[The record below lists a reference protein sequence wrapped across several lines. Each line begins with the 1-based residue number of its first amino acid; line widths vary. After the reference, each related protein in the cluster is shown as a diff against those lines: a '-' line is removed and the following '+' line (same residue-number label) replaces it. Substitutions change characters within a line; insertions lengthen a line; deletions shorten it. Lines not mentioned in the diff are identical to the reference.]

1 MAKPM
6 LFIIGAPGSGK
17 GTLCKKLHEEYG
29 FTHLSVGDM
38 MREHMSSANTN
49 SEIVQC
55 MQSGQLLPIE
65 ALAPILR
72 AQIEYEREGSRVL
85 LIDDFPR
92 RLDQAEPVEALV
104 GRPIMVLFFNCPE
117 QVAMNRFLTRKLAGR
132 EKDDG
137 EMFTKRFQEFDK
149 LNPDI
154 VEHYRKRGLLLEVD
168 TSGETMTSF
177 QMLKSALEK
186 TSVWSLLTGMA

>member
-1 MAKPM
+1 
-6 LFIIGAPGSGK
+6 
-17 GTLCKKLHEEYG
+17 
-29 FTHLSVGDM
+29 

-85 LIDDFPR
+85 LIDGFPR

-104 GRPIMVLFFNCPE
+104 CLFS
-117 QVAMNRFLTRKLAGR
+117 A
-132 EKDDG
+132 
-137 EMFTKRFQEFDK
+137 FD
-149 LNPDI
+149 
-154 VEHYRKRGLLLEVD
+154 LLLLMYHRLVV
-168 TSGETMTSF
+168 
-177 QMLKSALEK
+177 Q
-186 TSVWSLLTGMA
+186 